1 MTDRH
6 SGYIVTLDAD
16 IREDDAEAIVTAL
29 RMVRHV
35 ASVKPVVM
43 DLTELMARERVRHD
57 DGASGAPQWVTARTS
72 QTHDSTTPSRQQA

>member
-43 DLTELMARERVRHD
+43 DPTELMARERVRREVRVHLYGALDEVLMGGEGGQD
-57 DGASGAPQWVTARTS
+57 DR
-72 QTHDSTTPSRQQA
+72 